1 MLICPRQSLN
11 FGSLARP
18 AGVLPIWP
26 PLLFLHY
33 FVWLGCADC
42 LSGNKC
48 LTWKRF
54 TFIETICII
63 VIICEANG
71 RSHFVLLLM
80 KDWQEIIKLDRRDQI
95 VGQKVLLNQGRSQPK
110 HAKYKLIVKFKG
122 QIQTSEFEQ
131 KKMTNA
137 KTSHQKLIRLNLR

>member
-1 MLICPRQSLN
+1 ML
-11 FGSLARP
+11 
-18 AGVLPIWP
+18 
-26 PLLFLHY
+26 LLQY

-54 TFIETICII
+54 TFIETICLI

-80 KDWQEIIKLDRRDQI
+80 KDWTRNNKNRSTRSDYRTKKFFVE
-95 VGQKVLLNQGRSQPK
+95 QGRSHPK
-110 HAKYKLIVKFKG
+110 HVFFLVYRLKAQPMERWSSRRAAKPFCCHNTFPATAYQLIIPDNYF
-122 QIQTSEFEQ
+122 
-131 KKMTNA
+131 
-137 KTSHQKLIRLNLR
+137 